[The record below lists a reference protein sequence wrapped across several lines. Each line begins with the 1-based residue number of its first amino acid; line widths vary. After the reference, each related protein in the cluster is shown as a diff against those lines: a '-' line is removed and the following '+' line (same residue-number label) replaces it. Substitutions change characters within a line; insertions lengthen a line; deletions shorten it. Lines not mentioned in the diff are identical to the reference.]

1 MCKMQA
7 VFAKSNCK
15 IKTRFSGSVYSNEMD
30 SE

>member
-15 IKTRFSGSVYSNEMD
+15 IKTRFTSSVYSYEMD
-30 SE
+30 FE